1 MSNGIVIKI
10 GGGGGAGVDDTARA
24 AITALQNQ
32 KGAANG
38 IATLNEDRKLS
49 SDQVPDNVVTTGQD
63 GKIPLEKL
71 PEGLGGDGGVD
82 IEARQAIS
90 DLQNLIGEPEGIA
103 TLDSSGKV
111 PLEQLPE
118 GMGSGGVDTEARA
131 SIAQLESQVNDIA
144 SQLEG
149 VIIAVDE
156 IETGEIGIALGYDIV
171 SPVGNTYTIDLQNK
185 PIKKAKI
192 VVDDVAN
199 KTIDVSNVPSGNC
212 DLTIELIYA
221 SASVIT
227 WFEDISWLGGT
238 APTFTTGNIYRI
250 SLYYNGELWYGNY
263 EGGWPTDVPDVPDA
277 VYLRCSAGLFDF
289 SVINLTN
296 KLWTFG
302 DGSTSSD
309 AHPAVTLPDEQTVV
323 LTGNFSASPN
333 WALLANN
340 TGDRFIGSLA
350 DLHGKPT
357 HTLSLADCTNVT
369 GSLADLQGNVTH
381 TLDLSNCPNITGSL
395 ADLEGKIDDTLNLS
409 NCTNVTGDLADLD
422 GKIRNKLVLINCT
435 NITGSLADLGG
446 NITSV
451 LALNYCNKITGSLAD
466 LEGNITVQLALEGCT
481 SITGSLTD
489 LGGKI
494 SSLLNLAGCTNI
506 TGVYT
511 PTDGVVPTTTILSN
525 TGLSAADID
534 QTLINY
540 ATLSSKTNGTFTAS
554 NMTRTAA
561 SDEAIATLT
570 GRGWTI
576 NGLTKVE

>member
-1 MSNGIVIKI
+1 M
-10 GGGGGAGVDDTARA
+10 D
-24 AITALQNQ
+24 
-32 KGAANG
+32 
-38 IATLNEDRKLS
+38 ED
-49 SDQVPDNVVTTGQD
+49 
-63 GKIPLEKL
+63 
-71 PEGLGGDGGVD
+71 
-82 IEARQAIS
+82 
-90 DLQNLIGEPEGIA
+90 
-103 TLDSSGKV
+103 GKV

-118 GMGSGGVDTEARA
+118 DIGSGGIDTEARA
-131 SIAQLESQVNDIA
+131 SIAQLESQYSDIA

-156 IETGEIGIALGYDIV
+156 IETGEISIALGYDII

-289 SVINLTN
+289 SVVNLTN

-309 AHPAVTLPDEQTVV
+309 AHPAVTLDEQQTVV

-333 WALLANN
+333 WGLFANS

-357 HTLSLADCTNVT
+357 HTLSLSYCTNVT
-369 GSLADLQGNVTH
+369 GSLADLQGNLTH
-381 TLDLSNCPNITGSL
+381 TLDLTNCPNITGSL
-395 ADLEGKIDDTLNLS
+395 ADLEGKIDYKLS
-409 NCTNVTGDLADLD
+409 LRGCTNVTGDLADLD
-422 GKIRNKLVLINCT
+422 GKIRNTLVLIDCT

-451 LALNYCNKITGSLAD
+451 LALNNCNKITGSLAD
-466 LEGNITVQLALEGCT
+466 LEGNITVQLGLEGCT

-494 SSLLNLAGCTNI
+494 SALLNLAGCTNI

-511 PTDGVVPTTTILSN
+511 PTDGVVPTQTILSN
-525 TGLSAADID
+525 TGLSAADMD

-540 ATLSSKTNGTFTAS
+540 ATLSSKTNGTFTAN

>member
-10 GGGGGAGVDDTARA
+10 GGGGGAGVDITARN

-103 TLDSSGKV
+103 ALDEDGKV

-118 GMGSGGVDTEARA
+118 DIGSVGVDTEARA
-131 SIAQLESQVNDIA
+131 SIAQLESQYSDIA

-156 IETGEIGIALGYDIV
+156 IETGEISIALGYDIV

-212 DLTIELIYA
+212 DLTIELIYV
-221 SASVIT
+221 SASIIT

-250 SLYYNGELWYGNY
+250 SLYYNGELWYGNS

-289 SVINLTN
+289 SVLNLTN

-309 AHPAVTLPDEQTVV
+309 AHPAVTLDEQTVV

-333 WALLANN
+333 WMLLANS

-357 HTLSLADCTNVT
+357 YYLNLSGCTNVT

-381 TLDLSNCPNITGSL
+381 TLSLSNCPNITGSL
-395 ADLEGKIDDTLNLS
+395 ADLEGKIDYSLNLQG
-409 NCTNVTGDLADLD
+409 CTNVTGDLADLD
-422 GKIRNKLVLINCT
+422 GKIRNTLILVNCT

-451 LALNYCNKITGSLAD
+451 LALNNCNKITGSLAD
-466 LEGNITVQLALEGCT
+466 LEGNITVQLGLEGCT

-511 PTDGVVPTTTILSN
+511 PTDGVVPTTTILNN
-525 TGLSAADID
+525 TGLSAADMD

-540 ATLSSKTNGTFTAS
+540 ATLSSKTNGTFTAR

>member
-10 GGGGGAGVDDTARA
+10 GGGGGAGVDITARN

-90 DLQNLIGEPEGIA
+90 ALQNLIGEPEGIA
-103 TLDSSGKV
+103 ALDEDGKV

-118 GMGSGGVDTEARA
+118 DIGSGGIDTEARA
-131 SIAQLESQVNDIA
+131 SIAQLESQYSDIA

-156 IETGEIGIALGYDIV
+156 IETGEISIALGYDIV

-212 DLTIELIYA
+212 DLTIELIYV
-221 SASVIT
+221 SASIIT

-250 SLYYNGELWYGNY
+250 SLYYNGELWYGNS

-289 SVINLTN
+289 SVVNLTN

-309 AHPAVTLPDEQTVV
+309 AHPAVTLDEQQTVV

-333 WALLANN
+333 WMLLANS

-357 HTLSLADCTNVT
+357 HTLHLSGCTNVT
-369 GSLADLQGNVTH
+369 GSFADLQGNLTH

-395 ADLEGKIDDTLNLS
+395 ADLEGKIDYKLS
-409 NCTNVTGDLADLD
+409 LRGCTNVTGDLADLD
-422 GKIRNKLVLINCT
+422 GKIRDTLVLIDCT

-451 LALNYCNKITGSLAD
+451 LALNNCNKITGSLAD
-466 LEGNITVQLALEGCT
+466 LEGNITIQLGLEGCT

-511 PTDGVVPTTTILSN
+511 PTDGVVPTQTFLNN
-525 TGLSAADID
+525 TGLSAADMD

-540 ATLSSKTNGTFTAS
+540 ATLSSKTNGTFTAR